1 MEHHQAS
8 VNGIRLHYV
17 RAGSGPLMLFLHGF
31 PEAWF
36 TWEPQLAE
44 FAATHTV
51 AAPDMRG
58 YNLSDKPPEVTD
70 YRPSVLVEDI
80 RQLIAHLGFERCV
93 LVAHDW
99 GGAVA
104 WNFAAAYPQ
113 MVDRLIILN
122 SPHPVLFARELRHN
136 PAQQTASQYMRL
148 LCSDKAERVMSENH
162 YARLAAL
169 FGERDQDAAAL
180 AHYHAAWNQPGAL
193 TGMFNYY
200 RASPLRPPAPD
211 GSGPLAPELDPQKF
225 MIRVRTLVIWGE
237 ADIAL
242 LPGILDGLE
251 ALVPDLRITR
261 LPNATHWVAHD
272 EPQTVNALIREFVS

>member
-1 MEHHQAS
+1 MRHEYAS
-8 VNGIRLHYV
+8 INSIRLHYV
-17 RAGSGPLMLFLHGF
+17 RGGTGPLMLFLHGF

-36 TWEPQLAE
+36 TWENQLQA
-44 FAATHTV
+44 FAASHTV
-51 AAPDMRG
+51 VAPDLRG
-58 YNLSDKPPEVTD
+58 YNLSDKPTEVAD

-104 WNFAAAYPQ
+104 WNFAAAHRQ
-113 MVDRLIILN
+113 RVDRLVILN
-122 SPHPVLFARELRHN
+122 APHPVLFARELRDN
-136 PAQQTASQYMRL
+136 PAQQAASQYMRL
-148 LCSDKAERVMSENH
+148 LCSDAAEQAMSEDG

-169 FGERDQDAAAL
+169 FGERKQDDATL
-180 AHYHAAWNQPGAL
+180 ARYRAAWDQPGAL

-211 GSGPLAPELDPQKF
+211 GSGPVAPDLDPRRF
-225 MIRVRTLVIWGE
+225 MIHVPTMVIWGE

-242 LPGILDGLE
+242 LPGILDGLD
-251 ALVPDLRITR
+251 ALVPDLRIER
-261 LPNATHWVAHD
+261 LPRATHWVAHD
-272 EPQTVNALIREFVS
+272 EPQAVNALIHEFVR